1 MERSGW
7 VNGLRVKKGV
17 YRYRGISLPDVT
29 ARFREK

>member
-1 MERSGW
+1 MDG

-17 YRYRGISLPDVT
+17 YRYRDSSLPDVT